1 MLIKKLGD
9 ELLEELSC
17 AAKYLVLVE
26 KMNVVVE
33 PDVHRRLAE
42 RGGMPQVYTYTPD
55 QKRRLGDF
63 VDFVVCLGGDGVM
76 LHTAMLFGQN
86 VPPIM
91 AFHLGSLGFL
101 SQHKYGN
108 MCEDLRTM
116 IGGSIEPEACQLP
129 DCESGK
135 GVHVTL
141 RMRLTCEIFRKGK
154 SFVDE
159 QYEVKLPL
167 GKFWIFTLPSSQGE
181 LKHQALFC
189 RS

>member
-1 MLIKKLGD
+1 MLVKKLGD

-17 AAKYLVLVE
+17 AAKYLLLVE

-55 QKRRLGDF
+55 QRRRLGEF
-63 VDFVVCLGGDGVM
+63 IDFVVCLGGDGVM
-76 LHTAMLFGQN
+76 LHSAMLFGQN

-116 IGGSIEPEACQLP
+116 INGSIEPQACQLP

-141 RMRLTCEIFRKGK
+141 RMRLMCEIVRHGK

-159 QYEVKLPL
+159 QYEVQLL
-167 GKFWIFTLPSSQGE
+167 DVEHGIL
-181 LKHQALFC
+181 
-189 RS
+189 